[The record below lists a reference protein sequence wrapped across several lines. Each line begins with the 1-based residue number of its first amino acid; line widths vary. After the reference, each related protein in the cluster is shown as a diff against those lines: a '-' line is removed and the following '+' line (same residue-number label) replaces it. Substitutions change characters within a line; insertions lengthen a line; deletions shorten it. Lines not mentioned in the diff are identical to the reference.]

1 MARGRRM
8 PDNTRTV
15 HDAVAGRWIELR
27 YNIRP
32 QADSSASLASPK
44 RRVCDKG
51 SRLLHCYR
59 KGLLGVSA
67 GFWMYRVQG
76 QSMAPALL
84 HGDYVLVRAL
94 RKPARQPRRG
104 DVVVVAMTEVSH
116 IKRVVGL
123 PGESLVFTEGTLLV
137 DGSKLSEPY
146 LRGLPSYLG
155 LEAFEYSLA
164 ADAYF
169 VMGDNRAHSTDSRHF
184 GPVSCSQVE
193 GTVVWALWRP
203 LRAGR
208 NVT

>member
-1 MARGRRM
+1 M
-8 PDNTRTV
+8 
-15 HDAVAGRWIELR
+15 
-27 YNIRP
+27 
-32 QADSSASLASPK
+32 
-44 RRVCDKG
+44 
-51 SRLLHCYR
+51 
-59 KGLLGVSA
+59 SA

-94 RKPARQPRRG
+94 TKPARQPRRG
-104 DVVVVAMTEVSH
+104 DVVVVTMTEVSH

-123 PGESLVFTEGTLLV
+123 PGERLVFEEGTLLV
-137 DGSKLSEPY
+137 DGAKLSEPY

-155 LEAFEYSLA
+155 LETFEYSLA

-184 GPVSCSQVE
+184 GPVLCSQVE
-193 GTVVWALWRP
+193 GTVVWCLWRP
-203 LRAGR
+203 LRRVR